1 MTPLAL
7 ALSLVLGS
15 AASAAPCARDLQ
27 IPAALPMVPCPK
39 LVVPSPCHWC
49 PLGDTFLDLHY
60 DTDPRALARSWAD
73 ALRGAGWT
81 VTAQAGGIVNAA
93 HGKQR
98 VSMRLGGGRTSNTTV
113 IRLTYSPG

>member
-7 ALSLVLGS
+7 ALSLVLVS
-15 AASAAPCARDLQ
+15 AAAAAPCARDPQ
-27 IPAALPMVPCPK
+27 IPAALPVVACPK

-60 DTDPRALARSWAD
+60 DAAPGALAMSWAG

-81 VTAQAGGIVNAA
+81 VTAQAGGIVNAT

-98 VSMRLGGGRTSNTTV
+98 VSMHLGAGRTSNTTV